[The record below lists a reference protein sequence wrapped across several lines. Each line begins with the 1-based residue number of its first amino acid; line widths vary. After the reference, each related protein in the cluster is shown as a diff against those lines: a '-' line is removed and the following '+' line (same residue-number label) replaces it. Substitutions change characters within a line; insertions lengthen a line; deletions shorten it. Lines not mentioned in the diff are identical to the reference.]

1 MERNVC
7 FVGKDGN
14 DRGEAANGV
23 FQCGCALLMQ
33 LMKSNQL
40 RSIAY
45 TRFNLLYRQFV
56 LHERK
61 AQEHAHKRIQ
71 EEC

>member
-14 DRGEAANGV
+14 DRREAANGV

-33 LMKSNQL
+33 LVEINQL
-40 RSIAY
+40 RNIAN
-45 TRFNLLYRQFV
+45 THFNLLYRQFV
-56 LHERK
+56 LHE
-61 AQEHAHKRIQ
+61 
-71 EEC
+71 